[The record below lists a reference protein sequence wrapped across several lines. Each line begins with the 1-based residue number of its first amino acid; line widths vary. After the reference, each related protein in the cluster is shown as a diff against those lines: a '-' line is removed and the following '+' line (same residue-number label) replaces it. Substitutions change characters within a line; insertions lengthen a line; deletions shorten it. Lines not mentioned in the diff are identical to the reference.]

1 MNWPRGRG
9 IAAGLSLGANSS
21 ASFELYDLRDA
32 DLALNYF
39 TDVAALDDEGLA
51 MELERNVFSPGDNE
65 ARERGQAAVD
75 LTKRNFATPQE
86 ELRFSSRYAMYFS
99 PVITFVSRALTTTN
113 EASHDERRQY

>member
-39 TDVAALDDEGLA
+39 TDVAVLDDEGLA
-51 MELERNVFSPGDNE
+51 MELERNVFSPGDYE

-86 ELRFSSRYAMYFS
+86 ELRVFIEICNVFLAGKYHLCLASVDDHQRGKSR
-99 PVITFVSRALTTTN
+99 
-113 EASHDERRQY
+113 